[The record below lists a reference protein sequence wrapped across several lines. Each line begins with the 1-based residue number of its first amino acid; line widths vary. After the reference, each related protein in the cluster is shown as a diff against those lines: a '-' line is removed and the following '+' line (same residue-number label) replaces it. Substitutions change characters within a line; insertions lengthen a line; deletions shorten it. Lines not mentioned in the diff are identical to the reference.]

1 MGVGAGPGPGSL
13 TVTVQVASFPSA
25 TALMV
30 TVPAFIAAIVPS
42 EDTVAMLGS
51 DVVHVTV
58 WTVASEGVTVA
69 TSFAVLP
76 DSRETDVLSRITA
89 VTCMTFQWA

>member
-25 TALMV
+25 AAFIV

-42 EDTVAMLGS
+42 EDTVAILAS
-51 DVVHVTV
+51 EVVHVTV
-58 WTVASEGVTVA
+58 GKVAPSGVTVA
-69 TSFAVLP
+69 VSFAVLP
-76 DSRETDVLSRITA
+76 VSRVMEVLSRVTA